1 MGRYSRS
8 PSSDRRKSRDKR
20 RRDYKERKRSRSRDY
35 SPQRKVGSAIIEEF
49 LSKKMRRRTSPIHSP
64 NRKSYASDS
73 TNYEKKSESK
83 QQNKHQLVDGDDKN
97 IEQIMASLGL
107 PVSFDTTKGKEVPDN
122 ANNFGV
128 KIKSNRQY
136 RQYMNR
142 KGGFNRLLDPEK
154 TQPKM

>member
-49 LSKKMRRRTSPIHSP
+49 LSKKMRRRTSP
-64 NRKSYASDS
+64 NRKSYANDS

-83 QQNKHQLVDGDDKN
+83 QQNKHQLVDVDDKN

-122 ANNFGV
+122 A
-128 KIKSNRQY
+128 
-136 RQYMNR
+136 
-142 KGGFNRLLDPEK
+142 
-154 TQPKM
+154 